1 MSNLEDEF
9 MPLAKHSGSRSWAE
23 FADEAPDLAGLLR
36 TRLHNE
42 EMGSISYFAT
52 VRKDGS
58 ARVNPVKVFEHD
70 GRLHLVT
77 GPTTPKHL
85 DLLRDNRFNVHISVA
100 PKVTSTGELSV
111 RGCATR
117 IDDEAAREAAKAH
130 APFVAPPPP
139 DWVLLELHL
148 TSVIGVLFAPGPI
161 RWRWTPGSLST
172 ERLGGAM
179 AHGVR
184 KEAGDPTLADSDGEK
199 PAADWATDNIDSAS
213 AS

>member
-1 MSNLEDEF
+1 MS
-9 MPLAKHSGSRSWAE
+9 LAKHPDARSWAE
-23 FADEAPDLAGLLR
+23 FADEAHDLAGLLR

-42 EMGSISYFAT
+42 EMGSLSYFAT

-58 ARVNPVKVFEHD
+58 ARVNPVKVFEND
-70 GRLHLVT
+70 RRLHLVT
-77 GPTTPKHL
+77 GPTTPKYL
-85 DLLRDNRFNVHISVA
+85 DLVRDNRFNVHISVA
-100 PKVTSTGELSV
+100 PKVISTGELSV

-117 IDDEAAREAAKAH
+117 VDDEAIRDAAKAH

-148 TSVIGVLFAPGPI
+148 TSIVGVVFAPGPV

-179 AHGVR
+179 ADGVR
-184 KEAGDPTLADSDGEK
+184 KRGADPTVDDPAVDKPTDANFDGRPE
-199 PAADWATDNIDSAS
+199 S
-213 AS
+213 

>member
-1 MSNLEDEF
+1 

-23 FADEAPDLAGLLR
+23 FADEAPYLAGLLR

-52 VRKDGS
+52 VRQDGS

-100 PKVTSTGELSV
+100 PKVISTGELSV

-117 IDDEAAREAAKAH
+117 VDDEAIRDAAKAH

-148 TSVIGVLFAPGPI
+148 TSVIGVVFAPGPV
-161 RWRWTPGSLST
+161 RWRWVPGSLST
-172 ERLGGAM
+172 ERLDGAM
-179 AHGVR
+179 ADGVR
-184 KEAGDPTLADSDGEK
+184 KEAGDPMLADSEGEK
-199 PAADWATDNIDSAS
+199 PAADRAADNIDSAS

>member
-1 MSNLEDEF
+1 MSLTPD
-9 MPLAKHSGSRSWAE
+9 PTALSWAA
-23 FADEAPDLAGLLR
+23 FAAEAAELAPLLR
-36 TRLHNE
+36 DRLHNE
-42 EMGSISYFAT
+42 QMGSLCYFAT

-85 DLLRDNRFNVHISVA
+85 DLQRNNRFNLHTSVA
-100 PKVTSTGELSV
+100 PKVIETGELSV
-111 RGCATR
+111 RGCASR
-117 IDDEAAREAAKAH
+117 IDDADIREAAKAH

-148 TSVIGVLFAPGPI
+148 TSVIGVVFSPGPV
-161 RWRWTPGSLST
+161 RWRWSPGALST

-179 AHGVR
+179 ADGVR
-184 KEAGDPTLADSDGEK
+184 KQANDPALPD
-199 PAADWATDNIDSAS
+199 
-213 AS
+213 

>member
-1 MSNLEDEF
+1 
-9 MPLAKHSGSRSWAE
+9 MPLAKNSGSRSWAE

-42 EMGSISYFAT
+42 EMGSISYFGT

-85 DLLRDNRFNVHISVA
+85 DLLRDNRFNVHNSVA
-100 PKVTSTGELSV
+100 PTVISTGELSV

-117 IDDEAAREAAKAH
+117 VDDEAVRDAAKIH
-130 APFVAPPPP
+130 APFVAPPSP

-148 TSVIGVLFAPGPI
+148 TSVIGVVFAPGPI

-179 AHGVR
+179 ADGVR
-184 KEAGDPTLADSDGEK
+184 KEAGDPTLEGPDGPVVGKRPSVGNTAVQSE
-199 PAADWATDNIDSAS
+199 S
-213 AS
+213 

>member
-1 MSNLEDEF
+1 
-9 MPLAKHSGSRSWAE
+9 MPLAKHPDARSWAA
-23 FADEAPDLAGLLR
+23 FADETPELAALLHA
-36 TRLHNE
+36 RLHNE
-42 EMGSISYFAT
+42 TMGSLAYFAT

-85 DLLRDNRFNVHISVA
+85 DLQRDNRFNVHIAVA
-100 PKVTSTGELSV
+100 PKVIETGELSV
-111 RGCATR
+111 RGCVTR
-117 IDDEAAREAAKAH
+117 IDDEAIREAAKAH

-148 TSVIGVLFAPGPI
+148 SSVIGVVFSPGPV

-172 ERLGGAM
+172 ERLGGPM
-179 AHGVR
+179 ADGVR
-184 KEAGDPTLADSDGEK
+184 KEAGDATLTEK
-199 PAADWATDNIDSAS
+199 PAGS
-213 AS
+213 

>member
-1 MSNLEDEF
+1 MS
-9 MPLAKHSGSRSWAE
+9 LAKHPEARSWAE
-23 FADEAPDLAGLLR
+23 FAIEAPDLAGLLR
-36 TRLHNE
+36 SRLHNE

-58 ARVNPVKVFEHD
+58 PRVNPVKVFEHD

-100 PKVTSTGELSV
+100 PKVISTGELSV

-117 IDDEAAREAAKAH
+117 VDDEAIREAAKAH

-148 TSVIGVLFAPGPI
+148 TSVIGVVFAPGPV
-161 RWRWTPGSLST
+161 RWRWAPGSEST

-179 AHGVR
+179 ADGVR
-184 KEAGDPTLADSDGEK
+184 KEADDPTLGDTG
-199 PAADWATDNIDSAS
+199 AS
-213 AS
+213 NDPSVA